1 MEHILLVVH
10 VFIAAALIGLVLLQ
24 RSESDG
30 FGLGSGSGGNLLSGR
45 ATANLLTRMTSI
57 VAGLFILNSLVL
69 SVMAAHS
76 RAPSIVEQIEQQQ
89 KTASPVAGASPV
101 PSAPSATPE
110 KPAAPAVPLAGAD
123 HKEAAKPAAP
133 TAPESAATP
142 TTSAPA
148 DEKSHD
154 VATPTPAATPV
165 KKASKPKAKK
175 PAASTDAADAQ
186 NN

>member
-45 ATANLLTRMTSI
+45 ATANLLTRMTAI
-57 VAGLFILNSLVL
+57 VAGLFLFNSLVL
-69 SVMAAHS
+69 SVMAAHD
-76 RAPSIVEQIEQQQ
+76 RAPSIVEKIEQQQ
-89 KTASPVAGASPV
+89 KAASPAVGSTSV
-101 PSAPSATPE
+101 TPE
-110 KPAAPAVPLAGAD
+110 KPVAPSVPLAGSD
-123 HKEAAKPAAP
+123 HKEGTKSVAAP
-133 TAPESAATP
+133 TAPVS
-142 TTSAPA
+142 
-148 DEKSHD
+148 
-154 VATPTPAATPV
+154 VATPATANAVETSASAATPV

-175 PAASTDAADAQ
+175 SAAPTDATDAQ